1 LIDGLG
7 EQINNYMAKSRTKVI
22 FGWEEALNIRE
33 HVNNMIK
40 DIQKYFYIGQ
50 EVFLLV
56 AKPVTETEFYSKFIK
71 NIGPAE
77 IVTYEC
83 QNPTMLDLAQ
93 VYSLYQKNR
102 QRIIIGMGG
111 GSIMD
116 LTKAIIGWAYHN
128 SFIPAFPRISEG
140 SPCYPLILI
149 PTIAG
154 SGSEI
159 SPYII
164 MTDKQGCKI
173 TNGAIYPYLS
183 IVDPY
188 ATMSSLHYQ
197 TLYAGLTAFSQALEA
212 FVSKNASEETDI
224 IAYKAIELILENF
237 PRILNNKG
245 DKKGRE
251 NFCLASVLSGF
262 SINAG
267 LGLPTAMAH
276 QFHDLP
282 HGLILSL
289 LLPSIIEFNY
299 PSCREKYDA
308 INNLFFYR
316 GDTLSKTIQSW
327 FNYLGV
333 YKFEGTYRKNLETFL
348 HSEYCIRL
356 SSELVME
363 NIHSITNP
371 GEVNAD
377 DIKRL
382 FFSLYT
388 IPLQTQVMD
397 SVLLF

>member
-1 LIDGLG
+1 LIDGLD
-7 EQINNYMAKSRTKVI
+7 EQINNYITNSRTKIV
-22 FGWEEALNIRE
+22 FGWEESLNVRKHIDK
-33 HVNNMIK
+33 MITEL
-40 DIQKYFYIGQ
+40 QKYFYIGQ

-56 AKPVTETEFYSKFIK
+56 SKPVTETEFYSKFIK

-77 IVTYEC
+77 IVKYEC
-83 QNPTMLDLAQ
+83 QNPAILDLAQ
-93 VYSLYQKNR
+93 IYSLYQKNK
-102 QRIIIGMGG
+102 QRILIGMGG

-116 LTKAIIGWAYHN
+116 LAKAIMGWAYHN

-140 SPCYPLILI
+140 SPCYPLILM

-154 SGSEI
+154 SGSEV
-159 SPYII
+159 SPYIV

-183 IVDPY
+183 IVDPF
-188 ATMSSLHYQ
+188 ATMSSLHYH
-197 TLYAGLTAFSQALEA
+197 TLYAGLTAFTQALEA
-212 FVSKNASEETDI
+212 LVSKNASEETNLL
-224 IAYKAIELILENF
+224 AYKAIELILENF
-237 PRILNNKG
+237 PRVLNNKG
-245 DKKGRE
+245 DRIGRE
-251 NFCLASVLSGF
+251 KFSLASVLAGL
-262 SINAG
+262 SIKAG

-282 HGLILSL
+282 HGLIMSL

-299 PSCREKYDA
+299 PSCVEKYDA

-327 FNYLGV
+327 LNYLGV

-348 HSEYCIRL
+348 NSEYCIRL
-356 SSELVME
+356 SSELVMD
-363 NIHSITNP
+363 NIHAATNP
-371 GEVNAD
+371 GEFNAD